1 MSIEIVKFT
10 ASDGIILDGI
20 LNKCEEK
27 TNKILIQIHGM
38 VSNCFKKRE
47 RKIAK
52 KVEDIGI
59 DTLCFNNRGS
69 EVVRYIKSETASFLG
84 GTAYEKIEDC
94 YYDIVGAIE
103 FALNLGYENI
113 YLQGH
118 SLGSTKVVYTYN
130 RLKEEN
136 SKYLKNIKV
145 IILLSLCDSSDTIE
159 MNKDD
164 KYLKIAEEK
173 ASNGEMMDLMPLES
187 YVHPI
192 SVRSYLQ
199 YARDYQSIDFARFDD
214 EDYEFE
220 VLNKIDVPLFMRWGN
235 VNELIKRDAKDLA
248 QFMNEKIHNP
258 NKDIS
263 YIDGADHT
271 YYEKEEQLGEEI
283 KRFLSSLVI
292 NK

>member
-1 MSIEIVKFT
+1 MSLEIIKFT

-47 RKIAK
+47 RIIAQ
-52 KVEDIGI
+52 KVEKMGI

-69 EVVRYIKSETASFLG
+69 EVVRYIKSETSSFLG

-103 FALNLGYENI
+103 FALSLGYENI

-136 SKYLKNIKV
+136 SKYLNNIKA

-164 KYLKIAEEK
+164 NYLKIAEEK
-173 ASNGEMMDLMPLES
+173 ASNGELMDLMPLEA

-248 QFMNEKIHNP
+248 QFMNGKIHNP

-271 YYEKEEQLGEEI
+271 YYEKEEELARQVRYFIDKI
-283 KRFLSSLVI
+283 K
-292 NK
+292 

>member
-1 MSIEIVKFT
+1 MSIEIVKFI

-38 VSNCFKKRE
+38 ISNCFKKRE
-47 RKIAK
+47 RTIAQ
-52 KVEDIGI
+52 KVEKMGI

-69 EVVRYIKSETASFLG
+69 EVVRYIKSETESFLG
-84 GTAYEKIEDC
+84 GTAYEIIEDC

-103 FALNLGYENI
+103 FALSLGYENI

-136 SKYLKNIKV
+136 SKYLNNIKA

-164 KYLKIAEEK
+164 NYLKIAEEK
-173 ASNGEMMDLMPLES
+173 ASNGELMDLMPLES
-187 YVHPI
+187 FVHPI

-214 EDYEFE
+214 DDYEFE

-235 VNELIKRDAKDLA
+235 VNELIKRDAMDLA
-248 QFMNEKIHNP
+248 QFMNGKIHNH

-271 YYEKEEQLGEEI
+271 YYEKEEELARQVRYFIEKI
-283 KRFLSSLVI
+283 K
-292 NK
+292 

>member
-20 LNKCEEK
+20 LNKCGEN

-38 VSNCFKKRE
+38 ISNCFKKRE
-47 RKIAK
+47 RTIAQ
-52 KVEDIGI
+52 KVEKMGI

-69 EVVRYIKSETASFLG
+69 EVVRYIKSETESFLG

-103 FALNLGYENI
+103 FALSLGYENI

-136 SKYLKNIKV
+136 SKYLNIIKA

-173 ASNGEMMDLMPLES
+173 ASNGELMDLMPLES
-187 YVHPI
+187 FVHPI

-214 EDYEFE
+214 DDYEFE

-248 QFMNEKIHNP
+248 QFMNGKIHNL

-271 YYEKEEQLGEEI
+271 YYEKEEELARQVRYFIEKI
-283 KRFLSSLVI
+283 K
-292 NK
+292 

>member
-1 MSIEIVKFT
+1 MSIEIVKFI

-38 VSNCFKKRE
+38 ISNCFKKRE
-47 RKIAK
+47 RTIAQ
-52 KVEDIGI
+52 KVEKMGI

-69 EVVRYIKSETASFLG
+69 EVVRYIKSETESFLG

-103 FALNLGYENI
+103 FALSLGYENI

-136 SKYLKNIKV
+136 SKYLNNIKA

-164 KYLKIAEEK
+164 NYLKIAEEK
-173 ASNGEMMDLMPLES
+173 ASNGELMDLMPLES
-187 YVHPI
+187 FVHPI

-214 EDYEFE
+214 DDYEFE

-248 QFMNEKIHNP
+248 QFMNGKIHNP

-271 YYEKEEQLGEEI
+271 YYEKEEELARQVRYFIEKI
-283 KRFLSSLVI
+283 K
-292 NK
+292 

>member
-1 MSIEIVKFT
+1 MSTEIVKFT

-47 RKIAK
+47 MTIAK
-52 KVEDIGI
+52 KVENIGI
-59 DTLCFNNRGS
+59 DTFCFNNRGS
-69 EVVRYIKSETASFLG
+69 EVVRYIKSETLYALG

-94 YYDIVGAIE
+94 YYDIVGVIE
-103 FALNLGYENI
+103 FALSLGYENI

-130 RLKEEN
+130 KLKEEN
-136 SKYLKNIKV
+136 SNLLKNIKA

-159 MNKDD
+159 MEKDD

-173 ASNGEMMDLMPLES
+173 AKKGEIMDLMPLNCFI
-187 YVHPI
+187 HPI

-199 YARDYQSIDFARFDD
+199 YAKDYQAIDFARFDD
-214 EDYEFE
+214 EDNEFE
-220 VLNKIDVPLFMRWGN
+220 VLNKIEVPIFMRWGN

-248 QFMNEKIHNP
+248 EFMNGKIHNP

-271 YYEKEEQLGEEI
+271 YHEKENELAIQI
-283 KRFLSSLVI
+283 VKFLEKKI
-292 NK
+292 

>member
-38 VSNCFKKRE
+38 ISNCFKKRE
-47 RKIAK
+47 RIIAQ
-52 KVEDIGI
+52 KVEKMGI

-84 GTAYEKIEDC
+84 GTAYEKIEEC

-103 FALNLGYENI
+103 FALRLGYENI

-130 RLKEEN
+130 KLKEEN
-136 SKYLKNIKV
+136 SKYLNNIKA

-164 KYLKIAEEK
+164 NYLKIAEEK
-173 ASNGEMMDLMPLES
+173 ASNGELMDLMPLES
-187 YVHPI
+187 FVHPI

-271 YYEKEEQLGEEI
+271 YYEKEEELARQVRYFIEKI
-283 KRFLSSLVI
+283 K
-292 NK
+292 

>member
-1 MSIEIVKFT
+1 MSIDIVKFN

-20 LNKCEEK
+20 LNKCEEN

-47 RKIAK
+47 RTIAQ
-52 KVEDIGI
+52 KVEKMGI

-103 FALNLGYENI
+103 FVLSLGYENI

-136 SKYLKNIKV
+136 SKYLNNIKA
-145 IILLSLCDSSDTIE
+145 IILLSLCDTSDTIE
-159 MNKDD
+159 MGKDD
-164 KYLKIAEEK
+164 TYLKIAEEK
-173 ASNGEMMDLMPLES
+173 AEKGEIMDLMPFKCFM
-187 YVHPI
+187 HPI

-214 EDYEFE
+214 EDYDFE

-235 VNELIKRDAKDLA
+235 VNELIKSDAKDLA
-248 QFMNEKIHNP
+248 QFMNGKIHNP

-271 YYEKEEQLGEEI
+271 YYEKEEELARQVRYFIEKI
-283 KRFLSSLVI
+283 K
-292 NK
+292 

>member
-1 MSIEIVKFT
+1 MSIEVVKFT

-20 LNKCEEK
+20 LNKCGEN

-38 VSNCFKKRE
+38 ISNCFKKRE
-47 RKIAK
+47 RTIAQ
-52 KVEDIGI
+52 KVEKMGI

-69 EVVRYIKSETASFLG
+69 EVVRYIKSETESFLG

-136 SKYLKNIKV
+136 SKYLNNIKA

-164 KYLKIAEEK
+164 NYLKIAEEK
-173 ASNGEMMDLMPLES
+173 ASNGELMNLMPLEA

-248 QFMNEKIHNP
+248 QFMNGKIHNP

-271 YYEKEEQLGEEI
+271 YYEKEEELARQVRYFIEKI
-283 KRFLSSLVI
+283 K
-292 NK
+292 

>member
-1 MSIEIVKFT
+1 MSIEIVKFI

-20 LNKCEEK
+20 LNKCGEN

-38 VSNCFKKRE
+38 ISNCFKKRE
-47 RKIAK
+47 RTIAQ
-52 KVEDIGI
+52 KVEKMGI

-69 EVVRYIKSETASFLG
+69 EVVRYIKSETESFLG

-103 FALNLGYENI
+103 FALSLGYENI

-136 SKYLKNIKV
+136 SKYLNNIKA

-164 KYLKIAEEK
+164 NYLKIAEEK
-173 ASNGEMMDLMPLES
+173 ASNGELMDLMPLES
-187 YVHPI
+187 FVHPI

-248 QFMNEKIHNP
+248 QFMNGKIHNL

-283 KRFLSSLVI
+283 KEFLRF
-292 NK
+292 

>member
-38 VSNCFKKRE
+38 ISNCFKKRE
-47 RKIAK
+47 RTIAQ
-52 KVEDIGI
+52 KVEKMGI

-103 FALNLGYENI
+103 FALRLGYENI

-130 RLKEEN
+130 KLKEEN
-136 SKYLKNIKV
+136 SKYLNNIKA

-164 KYLKIAEEK
+164 NYLKIAEEK
-173 ASNGEMMDLMPLES
+173 ASNGELMDLMPLES
-187 YVHPI
+187 FVHPI

-271 YYEKEEQLGEEI
+271 YYEKEEELARQVRYFIEKI
-283 KRFLSSLVI
+283 K
-292 NK
+292 

>member
-38 VSNCFKKRE
+38 ISNCFKKRE
-47 RKIAK
+47 RTIAQ
-52 KVEDIGI
+52 KVEKMGI

-103 FALNLGYENI
+103 FALSLGYENI

-136 SKYLKNIKV
+136 SKYLNNIKA

-164 KYLKIAEEK
+164 NYLKIAEEK
-173 ASNGEMMDLMPLES
+173 ASNGELMDLMPLES
-187 YVHPI
+187 FVHPI

-271 YYEKEEQLGEEI
+271 YYEKEEELARQVRYFIEKI
-283 KRFLSSLVI
+283 K
-292 NK
+292 

>member
-1 MSIEIVKFT
+1 MGIEIVKFI

-38 VSNCFKKRE
+38 ISNCFKKRE
-47 RKIAK
+47 RTIAQ
-52 KVEDIGI
+52 KVEKMGI

-69 EVVRYIKSETASFLG
+69 EVVRYIKSETESFLG

-103 FALNLGYENI
+103 FALSLGYENI

-136 SKYLKNIKV
+136 SKYLNNIKA

-164 KYLKIAEEK
+164 NYLKIAEEK
-173 ASNGEMMDLMPLES
+173 ASNGELMDLMPLES
-187 YVHPI
+187 FVHPI

-214 EDYEFE
+214 DDYEFE

-248 QFMNEKIHNP
+248 QFMNGKIHNP

-271 YYEKEEQLGEEI
+271 YYEKEEQLARQVRYFIEKI
-283 KRFLSSLVI
+283 K
-292 NK
+292 

>member
-1 MSIEIVKFT
+1 MGIEIVKFI

-38 VSNCFKKRE
+38 ISNCFKKRE
-47 RKIAK
+47 RTIAQ
-52 KVEDIGI
+52 KVEKMGI

-69 EVVRYIKSETASFLG
+69 EVVRYIKSETESFLG

-103 FALNLGYENI
+103 FALSLGYENI

-136 SKYLKNIKV
+136 SKYLNNVKA

-164 KYLKIAEEK
+164 NYLKIAEEK
-173 ASNGEMMDLMPLES
+173 ASNGELMDLMPLES
-187 YVHPI
+187 FVHPI

-214 EDYEFE
+214 DDYEFE

-248 QFMNEKIHNP
+248 QFMNGKIHNP

-271 YYEKEEQLGEEI
+271 YYEKEEELARQVRYFIEKI
-283 KRFLSSLVI
+283 K
-292 NK
+292 

>member
-1 MSIEIVKFT
+1 MSIEIVKFI

-38 VSNCFKKRE
+38 ISNCFKKRE
-47 RKIAK
+47 RTIAQ
-52 KVEDIGI
+52 KVEKMGI

-69 EVVRYIKSETASFLG
+69 EVVRYIKSETESFLG

-103 FALNLGYENI
+103 FALSLGYENI

-136 SKYLKNIKV
+136 SKYLNNIKA

-164 KYLKIAEEK
+164 NYLKIAEEK
-173 ASNGEMMDLMPLES
+173 ASNGELMDLMPLES

-214 EDYEFE
+214 DDYEFE

-248 QFMNEKIHNP
+248 QFMNGKIHNP

-283 KRFLSSLVI
+283 KEFLRF
-292 NK
+292 

>member
-1 MSIEIVKFT
+1 MSTEIVKFT
-10 ASDGIILDGI
+10 ATDGIILDGI

-47 RKIAK
+47 RTIAQ
-52 KVEDIGI
+52 KVENIGV

-94 YYDIVGAIE
+94 YYDIVGAME
-103 FALNLGYENI
+103 FALSLGYEEI

-130 RLKEEN
+130 KLKEEN
-136 SKYLKNIKV
+136 SKYLKNIKA
-145 IILLSLCDSSDTIE
+145 IILLSLCDTSDTIE
-159 MNKDD
+159 MGADD
-164 KYLKIAEEK
+164 TYLKIAEEK
-173 ASNGEMMDLMPLES
+173 ASKGEIMDLMPFKCFM
-187 YVHPI
+187 HPI

-199 YARDYQSIDFARFDD
+199 YTKYYQDIDFARFD
-214 EDYEFE
+214 EKDYEFE
-220 VLNKIDVPLFMRWGN
+220 VLNKIEVPLFMRWGN
-235 VNELIKRDAKDLA
+235 VHELINQDAKDLA
-248 QFMNEKIHNP
+248 EFMNTKIHNP

-263 YIDGADHT
+263 YIDGADHS
-271 YYEKEEQLGEEI
+271 YYEKEEQLGKEI
-283 KRFLSSLVI
+283 EGFLSSLVI
-292 NK
+292 D